1 MTLQRLA
8 SLNLKKKN
16 YTATNVLLCNGLLLF
31 CVYMFQ
37 FQQIPQ
43 GMGLASISF
52 LFFEARKA
60 TLVGKQQTKKMA
72 D

>member
-1 MTLQRLA
+1 MK
-8 SLNLKKKN
+8 KKKN
-16 YTATNVLLCNGLLLF
+16 YSATDVLLCNGLLLF

-52 LFFEARKA
+52 LFFFLRQ
-60 TLVGKQQTKKMA
+60 GKQP
-72 D
+72 